1 MSLKLLILAYFRAS
15 TLNNVVIKIELSH
28 YDLFSSE
35 KFEIWPTSNCTS
47 QRCHKTRRWLSDSF
61 VYRAAPNRCKHS
73 RMAQSSAWCHWARL
87 YNRRRWWCYRSKR
100 VMQWKLILR
109 LCKKKVNPPGTFLT
123 LHLIISAS
131 LSAAAPK
138 LCTNNAAI
146 QKLKLDIG
154 RHTTRCHFEKSS
166 ALDDVALLPPGA
178 LILLSSMCVQCPSW
192 FSGGREKCIKSFTWN
207 LKWHFSGCALTDANW
222 ARLECV
228 ACPSSFLN
236 CRGSLRHYLFCWAFV
251 IEKTLLTEHPE
262 RMFE

>member
-87 YNRRRWWCYRSKR
+87 YNRRRWWCCRSKR

-146 QKLKLDIG
+146 VVQTKIEIRHRKAHDSMPFREVIG
-154 RHTTRCHFEKSS
+154 VGWCCPIATGRADFAVVDVCSMSLLVFRGEREVHKVVYVEFE
-166 ALDDVALLPPGA
+166 VT
-178 LILLSSMCVQCPSW
+178 
-192 FSGGREKCIKSFTWN
+192 F
-207 LKWHFSGCALTDANW
+207 
-222 ARLECV
+222 
-228 ACPSSFLN
+228 
-236 CRGSLRHYLFCWAFV
+236 
-251 IEKTLLTEHPE
+251 
-262 RMFE
+262 